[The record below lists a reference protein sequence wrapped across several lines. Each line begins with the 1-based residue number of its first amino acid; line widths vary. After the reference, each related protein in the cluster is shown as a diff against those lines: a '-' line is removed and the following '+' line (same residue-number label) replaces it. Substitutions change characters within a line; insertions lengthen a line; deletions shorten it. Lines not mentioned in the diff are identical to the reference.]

1 MPLSTSIR
9 DNLLHIITINPEV
22 VVLRR
27 HSPCLLQV
35 PASSSTT
42 ALSANASNEQTNEQN
57 TNLVLRNGFPPT
69 AVLLRIVASRA
80 NRLLHHSVV
89 AVVTPFGTF
98 EIDSIGSINLATS
111 LQISQIKSICS
122 VPVISFCVLLL
133 NCANHPLI
141 HRLVFRRCQISV
153 RFQLKFR
160 ATSAIII
167 IIIMDGWMLEHY
179 SHACTHIYLHIETT
193 GGCVGGFRRRK
204 WRDLFVMPSSVF
216 IREANKILFDWCSGE
231 KVYTISLCWCWK

>member
-27 HSPCLLQV
+27 HPPCLLQV

-42 ALSANASNEQTNEQN
+42 ALSVNASNEQTNEQN

-69 AVLLRIVASRA
+69 AVPLRIVASRA

-133 NCANHPLI
+133 NCANHPPTHPSIGLSPLSDI
-141 HRLVFRRCQISV
+141 GSIPIEIPCHLRYHYYYYY
-153 RFQLKFR
+153 
-160 ATSAIII
+160 
-167 IIIMDGWMLEHY
+167 GWMDAGTLQSRMH
-179 SHACTHIYLHIETT
+179 TH
-193 GGCVGGFRRRK
+193 
-204 WRDLFVMPSSVF
+204 LFT
-216 IREANKILFDWCSGE
+216 
-231 KVYTISLCWCWK
+231 Y

>member
-27 HSPCLLQV
+27 HPPCLLQV

-42 ALSANASNEQTNEQN
+42 ALSVNASIEQTNEQN

-69 AVLLRIVASRA
+69 VLLRIVASRA

-111 LQISQIKSICS
+111 LQISQIK
-122 VPVISFCVLLL
+122 
-133 NCANHPLI
+133 
-141 HRLVFRRCQISV
+141 
-153 RFQLKFR
+153 
-160 ATSAIII
+160 
-167 IIIMDGWMLEHY
+167 
-179 SHACTHIYLHIETT
+179 
-193 GGCVGGFRRRK
+193 
-204 WRDLFVMPSSVF
+204 
-216 IREANKILFDWCSGE
+216 
-231 KVYTISLCWCWK
+231 